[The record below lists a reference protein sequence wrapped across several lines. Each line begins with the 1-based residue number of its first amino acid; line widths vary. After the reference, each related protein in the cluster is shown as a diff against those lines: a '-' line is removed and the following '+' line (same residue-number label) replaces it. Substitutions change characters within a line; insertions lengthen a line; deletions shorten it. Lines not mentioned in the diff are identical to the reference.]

1 MYQASKSGFC
11 SEKTVWKI
19 DKSTTYLRVPQFSL
33 GHAYNSE
40 TVSIVM
46 QIYIVVLAR

>member
-19 DKSTTYLRVPQFSL
+19 DKSTTYLRVPQSSF
-33 GHAYNSE
+33 GHTYDSE
-40 TVSIVM
+40 PLSIVK
-46 QIYIVVLAR
+46 QIYIVVVAR

>member
-19 DKSTTYLRVPQFSL
+19 NKSTTCLRAQSSL
-33 GHAYNSE
+33 GHNYDSE
-40 TVSIVM
+40 PLSIVI
-46 QIYIVVLAR
+46 QIYIVVVAR